1 MDELQLTTRI
11 IIELVSNSSS
21 ELGARLKQRLNATLI
36 SQGYP
41 ALDEKKYGC
50 RKFADFLKGPLG
62 EYVRLEWPE
71 GSGDVRVTLK
81 RDVAPARQISA
92 VKEKRAKVDRPTAL
106 RSDVWQAFTNPD
118 PSRKRFYNLV
128 SNRVIHFVEGED
140 DNYHRLVDSRPG
152 EFVEIVQIPV
162 EIHREW
168 MREFLE
174 LAAVTPGELVPLQ
187 ALVDSTYS
195 SDVNAAFT
203 KALGDREL
211 QWRQMRTLKISER
224 IQAWAVEHNVNPDNL
239 SLQPAAT
246 TSVPVVERPV
256 IPSGSILSPRQQA
269 IRLLELMSDEEILKF
284 AIPVLLNSVLSKSK
298 F

>member
-1 MDELQLTTRI
+1 MDELQLITRI
-11 IIELVSNSSS
+11 IIELISNSSG
-21 ELGARLKQRLNATLI
+21 ELSARLKQRLNATLI
-36 SQGYP
+36 SQGHP
-41 ALDEKKYGC
+41 GLDEKKYGC

-81 RDVAPARQISA
+81 RDVAPTRQKLVSR
-92 VKEKRAKVDRPTAL
+92 ESRAKVDRPTAL

-118 PSRKRFYNLV
+118 TSRKRFYNLV
-128 SNRVIHFVEGED
+128 TNRVIHFVEGVD
-140 DNYHRLVDSRPG
+140 HDYHLLVDSKPAD
-152 EFVEIVQIPV
+152 FVEIIQIPV
-162 EIHREW
+162 DAHRAW
-168 MREFLE
+168 MREFLK

-187 ALVDSTYS
+187 ALVNSTYS

-224 IQAWAVEHNVNPDNL
+224 IQAWAVEHNINPDNL
-239 SLQPAAT
+239 SIQPAAT
-246 TSVPVVERPV
+246 SAPVVERPAT
-256 IPSGSILSPRQQA
+256 PSGSILSPRQQA
-269 IRLLELMSDEEILKF
+269 IRLLELMSDEEILKS

>member
-1 MDELQLTTRI
+1 MDELQLITRI
-11 IIELVSNSSS
+11 IIELISNSSG
-21 ELGARLKQRLNATLI
+21 ELSARLKQRLNATLI
-36 SQGYP
+36 SQGHP
-41 ALDEKKYGC
+41 SLDEKKYGC

-81 RDVAPARQISA
+81 RDVAPTRQKLVSR
-92 VKEKRAKVDRPTAL
+92 ESRAKVDRPTAL

-118 PSRKRFYNLV
+118 TSRKRFYNLV
-128 SNRVIHFVEGED
+128 TNRVIHFVEGVD
-140 DNYHRLVDSRPG
+140 HDYHLLVDSKPAD
-152 EFVEIVQIPV
+152 FVEIIQIPV
-162 EIHREW
+162 DAHRAW

-187 ALVDSTYS
+187 ALVNSTYS

-224 IQAWAVEHNVNPDNL
+224 IQAWAVEHNINPDNL
-239 SLQPAAT
+239 SIQPAAT
-246 TSVPVVERPV
+246 SAPIVERPAT
-256 IPSGSILSPRQQA
+256 PSGSILSPRQQA
-269 IRLLELMSDEEILKF
+269 IRLLELMSDEEILKS